1 MHFLGQL
8 GAIMADA
15 RLLQCAAAIIAGR
28 IVPVE
33 KGVSFMGIT
42 RWITRYFCF
51 HAASGSLRYGD
62 TADAAEAMLRSSGD
76 HKGDKQVLPLKDR
89 ICRAANKKGKT
100 PWVVGEFTIDR
111 PSSSSSSH
119 SMLLRKESAG
129 SGVWFDALYS
139 VISGFIDNEPAWG
152 GSPEQ
157 LAARYSAWCTA
168 SLEMRLHASA
178 QNALKW
184 QSCIAAVDG
193 GSMKMVSIDDKQKS
207 SLESVRSR
215 CADRNAVLS
224 GVYFTP
230 ASTVSLNPSWGVIV
244 SNVHLTNAQ
253 DMYAYGKPV
262 SIALKPI
269 QNVSAEGV
277 AAALTSAVRLRS
289 KPSPDIKVE
298 GDVKIWIYE
307 TGVRYDA
314 KILKGFKA
322 RLTSLVLEGRTFS
335 TADQSSEWVSI
346 YLSHCTGILPVKGH
360 PRHDWMFVPIP
371 AWQTAPTAYQYVKI
385 ANCKVV
391 LKSTKQP
398 SKVISDSVHADIV
411 FQTSSLLARD
421 QWISKLYLLKKSSV
435 IAPPLLFGTS
445 PPPLSALLPVQASVQ
460 PSPVPAP
467 AKPSAAAHQ
476 QQKSSSEAVEPPP
489 PPAPA
494 LCVILVISNP
504 IAFRRRE
511 QLFQETLARMLAQ
524 AKHCPSLCIVSV
536 RLTYKPKA
544 AAGICRKSHGKRQDL
559 QYVDLHVETTPD
571 DVLWAK
577 ENLVNLGMKWAM
589 ADALLGT
596 SVEVQC

>member
-62 TADAAEAMLRSSGD
+62 TADAAETMLRSSGD

-89 ICRAANKKGKT
+89 NCRAANKKGKT
-100 PWVVGEFTIDR
+100 PWVVSEFTIDR

-139 VISGFIDNEPAWG
+139 VISGFIDNERAWG

-193 GSMKMVSIDDKQKS
+193 GSMKMVSIDDKQKL

-277 AAALTSAVRLRS
+277 AAALTSAVMLRS
-289 KPSPDIKVE
+289 KPAPDIKVE

-346 YLSHCTGILPVKGH
+346 YLSHCTGILPVTGH

-371 AWQTAPTAYQYVKI
+371 AGQTARGFHFVKI

-421 QWISKLYLLKKSSV
+421 QWIRKLVHFKKSSV
-435 IAPPLLFGTS
+435 IAPPLLFETS
-445 PPPLSALLPVQASVQ
+445 PPPPSALLPVQASVQ

-467 AKPSAAAHQ
+467 AKPSAATHH
-476 QQKSSSEAVEPPP
+476 QQKSSSEPVEPPP

-536 RLTYKPKA
+536 RLTYKPNA